1 MLDMSSWSTGLEL
14 VLVYSQSAVTYHAAV
29 ASTWP
34 TVNLCSCKVSILLAS
49 AGWYCL
55 MTETCVNNL
64 PRIVIWNGTAGS
76 QIHDLFDWEYNQYT
90 SSPHTVVSLLY
101 SMWNQLWEFIIFL
114 SFYLNHLSSHV
125 SRVGLCIDLN
135 VLKCVSEA
143 FVVCQNYSPPEGYTP
158 NMFNLL
164 LNNHSGNLPFDYN
177 KLVNRSNSRVL
188 HCLLMLYCVSSGM

>member
-49 AGWYCL
+49 VGWYCL

-64 PRIVIWNGTAGS
+64 PRIIIWNGTAGS

-114 SFYLNHLSSHV
+114 SFYLNHFVQPRLSCRVVYRLECLEMCFRSVRCLSELQPTWRLHSEHV
-125 SRVGLCIDLN
+125 QSTV
-135 VLKCVSEA
+135 E
-143 FVVCQNYSPPEGYTP
+143 
-158 NMFNLL
+158 
-164 LNNHSGNLPFDYN
+164 
-177 KLVNRSNSRVL
+177 
-188 HCLLMLYCVSSGM
+188 